1 MWQEE
6 QTEEEE
12 EPSYRGLPEKTLVV
26 LSHRGDPAAVAELE
40 RRERVRATRD
50 RQE

>member
-1 MWQEE
+1 MWREE

-12 EPSYRGLPEKTLVV
+12 GPSYRGLPEKTLVV
-26 LSHRGDPAAVAELE
+26 LAHRGDSAAVAELE